1 MDAQNHRAHEEVT
14 SDASGRRR
22 LRVLGI
28 PVDPVT
34 MEQAMERF
42 DRIRKAA
49 GCSLIATPNSEIV
62 ILAGKNAELR
72 RAIEEA
78 ELVIPDGIGLVY
90 ASRILGQP
98 LKERVTGI
106 DFLERAL
113 ERLAAAGGSAYF
125 LGGRPGVA
133 EKAAAAMEARYPGL
147 RIAGVRDGYFP
158 DTEEE
163 NVIATIN
170 AAGADLLCVALGA
183 PKQEL
188 FIQRNKERLRAAA
201 AVGVGG
207 SFDVFA
213 GEVKRAPRFY
223 REHGLEWLYR
233 LVQQPVRIRRAAALP
248 LFMVRV
254 LLSRRGGRS
263 HG

>member
-1 MDAQNHRAHEEVT
+1 MDVENNRAAGEPT
-14 SDASGRRR
+14 CGRDGRR
-22 LRVLGI
+22 LRVLDI

-42 DRIRKAA
+42 DRLRAEA
-49 GCSLIATPNSEIV
+49 GCSLVATPNSEIV

-78 ELVIPDGIGLVY
+78 DLVIPDGIGLVY

-113 ERLAAAGGSAYF
+113 ERLAATGGTAYF

-133 EKAAAAMEARYPGL
+133 EKAAKAMEERYPGL
-147 RIAGVRDGYFP
+147 RIVGARDGYFP
-158 DTEEE
+158 PSEEE
-163 NVIATIN
+163 TTIDAVK
-170 AAGADLLCVALGA
+170 AAGADFLCVALGA

-188 FIQRNKERLRAAA
+188 FIHRNKERLGVAV

-223 REHGLEWLYR
+223 RDHGLEWLYR

-254 LLSRRGGRS
+254 LLSRLGGRS